1 MRRFQFL
8 MLAVTTSLLVTGCS
22 RDRLIRQSL
31 SPIPEEIKGVMY
43 VATELHQ
50 TIPVG
55 IEGTD
60 ELLMLDVGGY
70 YLIHKNDL
78 ASMMKIIKK

>member
-1 MRRFQFL
+1 
-8 MLAVTTSLLVTGCS
+8 MLTVITLFAVTGCT

-31 SPIPEEIKGVMY
+31 SPIPEEVKGVLY
-43 VATELHQ
+43 VATGANQ
-50 TIPVG
+50 QIPVG

-60 ELLMLDVGGY
+60 EVLMLDVSGY